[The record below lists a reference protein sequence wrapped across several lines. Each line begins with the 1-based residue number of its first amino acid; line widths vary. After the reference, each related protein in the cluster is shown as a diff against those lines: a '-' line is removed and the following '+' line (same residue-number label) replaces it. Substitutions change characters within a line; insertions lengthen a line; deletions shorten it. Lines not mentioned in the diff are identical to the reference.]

1 MGTNYLHGLVNQPV
15 FLRNEPTLGG
25 PTIRNDSKVLLS
37 PVESM
42 TIIGSDKGALNRSK
56 TGNDFNTFN
65 LSKSGIS
72 LFQSYIQNKRNR
84 QTPGLRSPSPLFEK
98 TNQETT
104 KSFTKLCITAG

>member
-65 LSKSGIS
+65 LSKSYSIVAIALLKEGRKK
-72 LFQSYIQNKRNR
+72 IQDFASKN
-84 QTPGLRSPSPLFEK
+84 
-98 TNQETT
+98 
-104 KSFTKLCITAG
+104 C